1 MRVVWVLFNLVLSV
15 GIFSIPILAIGWMD
29 REKNV
34 TGELSKMWAQWVIWS
49 TGIQYDVTGLEN
61 LEQENKYIFMS
72 NHESA
77 LDILLG
83 VACIPYKIV
92 FLAKKEL
99 FRIPVFGWAMQAAGM
114 IKIDRQNPER
124 ARKSVDK
131 AVHTLIHSSFSTL
144 IYPEGTR
151 SETGELL
158 PFKKGGFILAIRSQL
173 PIVPVTIIG
182 AGDVLS
188 KGSFTINQGQIKI
201 IISKPIPTRNLEV
214 NNKEELIESC
224 RNTIIKN
231 LSGTLKPEQAD
242 YELFSV

>member
-1 MRVVWVLFNLVLSV
+1 
-15 GIFSIPILAIGWMD
+15 MD
-29 REKNV
+29 RDKNV
-34 TGELSKMWAQWVIWS
+34 TGKLSKMWAQWVIWS

-124 ARKSVDK
+124 ARKSVDE

-151 SETGELL
+151 SETGDLL

-224 RNTIIKN
+224 RNTIMKN
-231 LSGTLKPEQAD
+231 LTATLESKKAD

>member
-1 MRVVWVLFNLVLSV
+1 
-15 GIFSIPILAIGWMD
+15 MD
-29 REKNV
+29 RNKNV
-34 TGELSKMWAQWVIWS
+34 TGKLEKMWAQWVIWS

-124 ARKSVDK
+124 ARESVDK
-131 AVHTLIHSSFSTL
+131 AVHSLIHSSFSTL

-151 SETGELL
+151 SETGDLL

-188 KGSFTINQGQIKI
+188 KGSFTINQGQIKV
-201 IISKPIPTRNLEV
+201 IISKPISTQNLEV
-214 NNKEELIESC
+214 NNKEELIDSC
-224 RNTIIKN
+224 RDAIIKN

>member
-1 MRVVWVLFNLVLSV
+1 
-15 GIFSIPILAIGWMD
+15 MD
-29 REKNV
+29 RDKNV
-34 TGELSKMWAQWVIWS
+34 TGKLEKMWAQWVIWS

-124 ARKSVDK
+124 ARKSVDE
-131 AVHTLIHSSFSTL
+131 AVHRLIHSSFSTL

-151 SETGELL
+151 SETGDLL

-188 KGSFTINQGQIKI
+188 KGSFTINQGQIKV

-224 RNTIIKN
+224 RNAIIKN
-231 LSGTLKPEQAD
+231 LSSSVKAEQAD

>member
-1 MRVVWVLFNLVLSV
+1 
-15 GIFSIPILAIGWMD
+15 
-29 REKNV
+29 
-34 TGELSKMWAQWVIWS
+34 MWAQWVIWS
-49 TGIQYDVTGLEN
+49 TGIHYDVFGFKN
-61 LEQENKYIFMS
+61 LKPDKKYIFMS

-77 LDILLG
+77 LDIILG
-83 VACIPYKIV
+83 VVCIPYNIV

-99 FRIPVFGWAMQAAGM
+99 FRIPFFGWAMQAAGM

-124 ARKSVDK
+124 ARQSVNE

-151 SETGELL
+151 SETGDLL

-188 KGSFTINQGQIKI
+188 KGTFTIKRGQIKV
-201 IISKPIPTRNLEV
+201 IISI
-214 NNKEELIESC
+214 
-224 RNTIIKN
+224 
-231 LSGTLKPEQAD
+231 
-242 YELFSV
+242 